1 MKINVKDHKFDH
13 LRGLSATDRVS
24 EKNRLAGQGRE
35 ILERAGEV
43 MDEDA
48 ERAFSEVEE
57 QLEFLRH
64 VTEQESRI
72 RSLYAGGSYEDGDT
86 TNERTVRSS
95 TPKKQTLS
103 GLQILTR
110 EQSVETWGRD
120 NGYATADSE
129 GASFDKFIRGIVTRD
144 WQGAEQER
152 ALAEGTLSAGGYLVP
167 TPLASNVIDLVRNQA
182 AVIQAGAQTI
192 PMTSQTLKV
201 PRLTGEGTPAWRNEN
216 AAISAQDLTFD
227 AVTFTARS
235 LARMV
240 IMSREL
246 FEDSDPAASGII
258 SKSFAAQ
265 IAVELDRVALRGSGT
280 PPEPRGILN
289 TSGITTTTHG
299 ANGAAVT
306 YDFLLDA
313 AGTVLAAGYMP
324 NAHVVAPRSLV
335 SLSKAKDTAGNY
347 LAAPAGLLPI
357 IPTRQVPVNNTVGT
371 STDTSEVYTGQW
383 NMLAIGIR
391 TGFEIRF
398 LQERYADNN
407 QVAFLATM
415 RADVQLLQPAAFVVD
430 TGVRG

>member
-1 MKINVKDHKFDH
+1 MKKSIRE
-13 LRGLSATDRVS
+13 LRQECDALES
-24 EKNRLAGQGRE
+24 EARE
-35 ILERAGEV
+35 LIERAGDSDLEGN
-43 MDEDA
+43 DA
-48 ERAFSEVEE
+48 ERFDELTHELDQVREELRKGERRMAEVRN
-57 QLEFLRH
+57 LATNPRN
-64 VTEQESRI
+64 VVP
-72 RSLYAGGSYEDGDT
+72 GSDV
-86 TNERTVRSS
+86 NERTVRNS
-95 TPKKQTLS
+95 TPKKSLS
-103 GLQILTR
+103 GLQLLTR
-110 EQSVETWGRD
+110 DQSVETWGRD
-120 NGYATADSE
+120 NGYATAESE

-182 AVIQAGAQTI
+182 VVVQAGAQTI

-258 SKSFAAQ
+258 SKSFANQ

-280 PPEPRGILN
+280 PPEPRGVLN

-313 AGTVLAAGYMP
+313 AGTVLANGYMP
-324 NAHVVAPRSLV
+324 SAHVVAPRSLV
-335 SLSKAKDTAGNY
+335 SLAKAKDSQGNY
-347 LAAPAGLLPI
+347 LTAPAGLLPI
-357 IPTRQVPVNNTVGT
+357 LPTRQVPVNNTVGT